1 MTGHA
6 IYMGIQENFLEE
18 RRLEVPVIT
27 PLIFTIHP
35 LQTMR
40 FCLQSNLV
48 SGFLILACTV
58 SLKDGLGFV
67 PSLLYQQDI

>member
-1 MTGHA
+1 MRLYGDSREFLGGEKTGSPRYHS
-6 IYMGIQENFLEE
+6 
-18 RRLEVPVIT
+18 
-27 PLIFTIHP
+27 LIFTIHP

-48 SGFLILACTV
+48 SGFLILGCTV